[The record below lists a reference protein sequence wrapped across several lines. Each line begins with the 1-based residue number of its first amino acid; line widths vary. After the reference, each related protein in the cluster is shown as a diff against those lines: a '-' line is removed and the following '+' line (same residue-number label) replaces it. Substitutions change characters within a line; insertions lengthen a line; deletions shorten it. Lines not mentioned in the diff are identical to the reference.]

1 MPINI
6 VSDSEYTIKSCTLWI
21 KKWKE
26 NDWKTSNGGDVKNR
40 ELIESIDNSFEKI
53 KLINSKVPEENKINV
68 KFVHIKSHQ
77 EAGSPGTYQHFIWE
91 GNLIADGLA
100 QNLL

>member
-1 MPINI
+1 MA
-6 VSDSEYTIKSCTLWI
+6 SQRARYSKCR
-21 KKWKE
+21 KKYSFPWKE

-53 KLINSKVPEENKINV
+53 KLINSKVPDENKINV

-77 EAGSPGTYQHFIWE
+77 EASTPGTYQHFIWE

-100 QNLL
+100 TNML